1 MSYVLES
8 DMISLEKRR
17 KEQVQHKLNDL
28 TQYDATAY
36 HKERNRMGN
45 ALPRF
50 SSRVESY
57 IKYRPGYPAA
67 IIDLLRKECHL
78 TTDPLSADMGCGT
91 GKLTE
96 LFLNNGYRV
105 LGIESDAE
113 MRAAAVYVLGQYP
126 TFTSIA
132 ASAEA
137 TGLPDRSVD
146 VVTAGQAFHW
156 FDRERVRKEF
166 ARILIPRGWVVLVWN
181 RQKTVGTPFLV
192 ALEQFWQTYLTRE
205 GLEARAS
212 GQDLTYLLRATNSVY
227 RWRLDPG
234 LISQELIVP
243 FFRSDGF
250 AMQTVENSQIY
261 DFEGLKGR
269 VLSAGSAP
277 QADHPR
283 YAEMLEALTA
293 LFWAHQVDGTIT
305 IEQET
310 CVYYGQLSN
319 T

>member
-1 MSYVLES
+1 ME
-8 DMISLEKRR
+8 
-17 KEQVQHKLNDL
+17 
-28 TQYDATAY
+28 
-36 HKERNRMGN
+36 N

-50 SSRVESY
+50 SSRVENY
-57 IKYRPGYPAA
+57 IKYRPGYPQA

-78 TTDPLSADMGCGT
+78 TTDALIAAIGSGT

-96 LFLNNGYRV
+96 VFLNYGYRV
-105 LGIESDAE
+105 LGIEPDPE
-113 MRAAAVYVLGQYP
+113 MRAAAEYVLGQYP

-137 TGLPDRSVD
+137 TELPDGSVD
-146 VVTAGQAFHW
+146 VITSGQAFHW

-166 ARILIPRGWVVLVWN
+166 ARILVPKGWVVLVWN
-181 RQKTVGTPFLV
+181 RQKTAGTPFLV

-205 GLEARAS
+205 GLRGLATS
-212 GQDLTYLLRATNSVY
+212 QDLTLLLRATNPVY
-227 RWRLDPG
+227 RWRLDPE
-234 LISQELIVP
+234 LISQELIAP
-243 FFRSDGF
+243 FFGSDGF
-250 AMQTVENSQIY
+250 ALETFENPQIY
-261 DFEGLKGR
+261 DFEGMKGR

-277 QADHPR
+277 QVDHPR

-293 LFWAHQVDGTIT
+293 LFWTHQVDGTIT